1 MEYASAPESPTVP
14 NSRSSR
20 SLYDDSDSQWTDHV
34 NDPLDTLGGRA
45 CVTPQP
51 KDLIELI
58 EYSYQQVA
66 TSFPEVDLERTPK
79 LSVLG
84 LEQFSGWVTDRELLP
99 GVRTSED
106 KVHRKDMCWSVR
118 VVYVLKSCQ
127 M

>member
-1 MEYASAPESPTVP
+1 MDFISSLNAATSASLVP
-14 NSRSSR
+14 VI
-20 SLYDDSDSQWTDHV
+20 T
-34 NDPLDTLGGRA
+34 
-45 CVTPQP
+45 VTPQP
-51 KDLIELI
+51 KGLIGLI

-66 TSFPEVDLERTPK
+66 TSFPEADLERTPK

-118 VVYVLKSCQ
+118 VVYVLTSCQ